1 MFNRKIKFPT
11 DFWEDTQNR
20 LEFIPGKMPPA
31 SVKITAV
38 KAFLISNK
46 KLLLVDI
53 SRGWDIP
60 TGHINENESP
70 EQALIREVMEEAEII
85 VRSSIVLGYL
95 KSLKIKENSR
105 NHIYPKLSAILVYG
119 SRDFRVT
126 YPFKGKFES
135 RGRKFFP
142 FNEVEN
148 AHKYWSSMMKAIF
161 AYALDKLDTN
171 ITV

>member
-20 LEFIPGKMPPA
+20 LEFIAGKLPPD
-31 SVKITAV
+31 SIKVTAV
-38 KAFLISNK
+38 KIFLISNK

-53 SRGWDIP
+53 PRGWDIP
-60 TGHINENESP
+60 TGHVDENESP

-85 VRSSIVLGYL
+85 VKSAIVLGYL

-105 NHIYPKLSAILVYG
+105 NSMYPKLSAILIYG
-119 SRDFRVT
+119 SRNFRIT

-135 RGRKFFP
+135 RGRKFFS

-148 AHKYWSSMMKAIF
+148 IHKYWSPMMKAIF
-161 AYALDKLDTN
+161 TYALDKLNTSL
-171 ITV
+171 IV

>member
-53 SRGWDIP
+53 SSPLSLLGGLCPDQS
-60 TGHINENESP
+60 GH
-70 EQALIREVMEEAEII
+70 
-85 VRSSIVLGYL
+85 VRQ
-95 KSLKIKENSR
+95 
-105 NHIYPKLSAILVYG
+105 
-119 SRDFRVT
+119 
-126 YPFKGKFES
+126 
-135 RGRKFFP
+135 
-142 FNEVEN
+142 
-148 AHKYWSSMMKAIF
+148 
-161 AYALDKLDTN
+161 
-171 ITV
+171 